1 MQLIRLLPVL
11 VPLVQAATLA
21 SQMKL
26 IEEKMT
32 RRMKLTNPESATLK
46 NIESSILGMAQTR
59 ISKEDHKAEASN
71 LTVFLNEISDL
82 LEKTMKANLLLRKNQ
97 TQEDLDEAWANLSTC
112 LHPNDT
118 DYDAGLKMLSS
129 QHSHCRLE
137 EDSIW
142 ADYDTACIVA
152 RQLWENQK
160 KAICDAYEAARVFP
174 SPAKTCE
181 MSEGTATPTIGNYLL
196 EMEKFYTDTYN
207 DLLDKKLKCDNAT
220 ATPFKNEDLCHEKIC
235 SYYDKKIACDT
246 KQASFEDKACGL
258 HKNYTC
264 LKYTECYD
272 EKVQLYGSVVA
283 LAEEGEATSKVEWRA
298 VLRIECLISALLLE
312 DGELAPAIEACKAKT
327 YSTLPVELAYHG
339 AAPATRVCQEVF
351 LQPGTAVFS
360 NKWYNGLPDDAA
372 AETCTCS
379 CCMSETFSSTYPD
392 SVKCPFSIPT
402 TTVTTT
408 TTTTTTTAAPVA
420 RAPFG
425 PPVGMMMFPM
435 FPR

>member
-152 RQLWENQK
+152 RQLWENQ
-160 KAICDAYEAARVFP
+160 
-174 SPAKTCE
+174 
-181 MSEGTATPTIGNYLL
+181 
-196 EMEKFYTDTYN
+196 
-207 DLLDKKLKCDNAT
+207 
-220 ATPFKNEDLCHEKIC
+220 
-235 SYYDKKIACDT
+235 
-246 KQASFEDKACGL
+246 
-258 HKNYTC
+258 
-264 LKYTECYD
+264 
-272 EKVQLYGSVVA
+272 
-283 LAEEGEATSKVEWRA
+283 EEGH
-298 VLRIECLISALLLE
+298 LRCL
-312 DGELAPAIEACKAKT
+312 
-327 YSTLPVELAYHG
+327 
-339 AAPATRVCQEVF
+339 
-351 LQPGTAVFS
+351 
-360 NKWYNGLPDDAA
+360 
-372 AETCTCS
+372 
-379 CCMSETFSSTYPD
+379 
-392 SVKCPFSIPT
+392 
-402 TTVTTT
+402 
-408 TTTTTTTAAPVA
+408 
-420 RAPFG
+420 
-425 PPVGMMMFPM
+425 
-435 FPR
+435 

>member
-1 MQLIRLLPVL
+1 M
-11 VPLVQAATLA
+11 
-21 SQMKL
+21 
-26 IEEKMT
+26 
-32 RRMKLTNPESATLK
+32 
-46 NIESSILGMAQTR
+46 
-59 ISKEDHKAEASN
+59 
-71 LTVFLNEISDL
+71 
-82 LEKTMKANLLLRKNQ
+82 
-97 TQEDLDEAWANLSTC
+97 
-112 LHPNDT
+112 
-118 DYDAGLKMLSS
+118 
-129 QHSHCRLE
+129 
-137 EDSIW
+137 
-142 ADYDTACIVA
+142 A
-152 RQLWENQK
+152 RQLWENEK

-174 SPAKTCE
+174 SPTKTCE

-312 DGELAPAIEACKAKT
+312 DGELAPALDACKAKT

-379 CCMSETFSSTYPD
+379 CCMSENFSSTYPD

-408 TTTTTTTAAPVA
+408 TTTTTTTAAPVV
-420 RAPFG
+420 RTPFG
-425 PPVGMMMFPM
+425 PPMGMMMFPM